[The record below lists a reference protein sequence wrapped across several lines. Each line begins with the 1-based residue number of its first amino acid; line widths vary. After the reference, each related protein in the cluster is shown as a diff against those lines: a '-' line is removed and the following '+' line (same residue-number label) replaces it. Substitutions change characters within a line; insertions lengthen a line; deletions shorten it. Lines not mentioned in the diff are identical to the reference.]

1 MQQQRSDG
9 TDELRGCNLTK
20 GAGFWSRDL
29 NKMSNGCTACKTKQ
43 LFLMVLRG
51 STGSDQFI
59 FLLVVF
65 VMVLPCSY
73 C

>member
-51 STGSDQFI
+51 
-59 FLLVVF
+59 
-65 VMVLPCSY
+65 
-73 C
+73 